1 MREFKLKKWVAAG
14 LIVSMPYSGIVSAAG
29 LGGMNVLSQLGQPF
43 AAEIDLVNVSK
54 EELATLGV
62 AVAGPEAYRT
72 ANLQY
77 NPALLGMRLS
87 IERRPDGRPFIRAT
101 SPRAVAEP
109 FLDILLV
116 LSWQGGRIVRE
127 YSALLDPPGLDIPAP
142 AVTAPVV
149 AGTAKPAPAA
159 KAPAAVAT
167 PAPAT
172 AEPATRP
179 ASAPASTPAPFAR
192 PIGGSEY
199 AVKQGDM
206 LGRIAAEMKP
216 EGISLDQMMIG
227 LLRAN
232 PDAFINN
239 NINLVKAGKILKAPE
254 PDQLAAIA
262 PGVAS
267 QEVRAQS
274 ANWNAY
280 RAKVADTAPAAA
292 VSAAAPATQGKI
304 TARVDDKA
312 AGTGAKD
319 VVVVSKGE
327 GAAAKG
333 KDGKAATDRVRALEE
348 DLTARDKALAEAK
361 ERVAILEET
370 VKKMQKLAELKNPAL
385 AAAQQAGKGDA
396 KADAKA
402 APKADVKA
410 EPAKV
415 EPPKPDAPKAEAP
428 NVDAPKVD
436 APKETAAAPKADAP
450 KPVAKAPL
458 KAAPPPPPEPT
469 LMDTVMANLLP
480 IGGGAAVLAGLGF
493 WALRRRKKGEPDE
506 VKEPAFTKTEALPR
520 SVVAVP
526 AVVATAA
533 VATAAA
539 AAPVPDT
546 ANVTDVVDPIEEAQ
560 VYIDHGRDS
569 QAEEILKEAMGKDPL
584 RQDVQ
589 VKLLEVYAARGD
601 KGAFNKLAREFN
613 TLTGGVGD
621 NWERVAGMGHAVD
634 PANALYPSTSAA
646 VDIGGGDAGASVDL
660 DLGASDDSLGTTT
673 DILLEDQG
681 AADDGSMDKTM
692 VMATAPSAAA
702 PAAPVMPDFNL
713 DLPEIS
719 VPAAAVEMPPP
730 AAEPDATVNSNMMDF
745 SLDLPSLDA
754 PAAPAAPT
762 APTAPAANGGLD
774 FNIDMS
780 GISLD
785 LDNKEAAPANGGGEK
800 GAHWNDVQQ
809 KFDLARAYQ
818 DMGDKDG
825 AKEILREVLR
835 EGDDG
840 QKAEA
845 QKVLDSIK

>member
-1 MREFKLKKWVAAG
+1 MREFKLKKWVAAA

-167 PAPAT
+167 PAPA
-172 AEPATRP
+172 PAP
-179 ASAPASTPAPFAR
+179 TPAPAAR

-239 NINLVKAGKILKAPE
+239 NINLVKAGRILKAPE

-267 QEVRAQS
+267 QEVRALS

-292 VSAAAPATQGKI
+292 VSAAAPETQGKI

-361 ERVAILEET
+361 ERVAILEKT
-370 VKKMQKLAELKNPAL
+370 IKDMQKLAELKNPAL

-436 APKETAAAPKADAP
+436 APKETAAAPK
-450 KPVAKAPL
+450 PVAKAPL

-480 IGGGAAVLAGLGF
+480 IGGGAAVLAGLGGF

-506 VKEPAFTKTEALPR
+506 VKEPAFAKTEALPR

-526 AVVATAA
+526 AAVATAA

-702 PAAPVMPDFNL
+702 PVMPDFNL

-719 VPAAAVEMPPP
+719 VPAAAVEMPTP

-754 PAAPAAPT
+754 PAAPVAD
-762 APTAPAANGGLD
+762 GGLD